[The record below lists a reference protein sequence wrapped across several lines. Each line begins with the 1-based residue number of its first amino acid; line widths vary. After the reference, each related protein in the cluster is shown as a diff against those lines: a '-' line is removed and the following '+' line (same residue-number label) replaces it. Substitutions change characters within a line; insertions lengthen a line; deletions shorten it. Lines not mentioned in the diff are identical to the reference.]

1 MVQRKA
7 FGMDGFKAMRFKQ
20 SAHRAERPI
29 RDVLVIN
36 GIESALVENID
47 QVMRL
52 NDKNPIRR
60 EGGVQAPNEVLQF
73 GNVRESVSGGDG

>member
-1 MVQRKA
+1 M
-7 FGMDGFKAMRFKQ
+7 
-20 SAHRAERPI
+20 
-29 RDVLVIN
+29 LVIN

-52 NDKNPIRR
+52 NDKNPIGR